1 MVEIYIYTMTSSRE
15 TDYLEQDDKIRGQ
28 NYVCMSFISPEDILK
43 KKECFFISKYVQNFS
58 KTLNNLF
65 DELAEN
71 FPESREKFN
80 LIKENNDC
88 FFNVDTIN
96 DNYKFYV
103 TNNVD
108 ELEKE
113 FYEKNEFQTS
123 IRGFKV
129 RGSYDTLEEAKAR
142 SESLRKKEGNKFNIF
157 VAEVGCWCPW
167 APNPEQL
174 QDQEFVETQL
184 NTLMKKYHENN
195 EYADIHFNE
204 RKSELKSKLF
214 EVSPITEDNEEE
226 PNEIIKSN
234 EANEETV

>member
-1 MVEIYIYTMTSSRE
+1 MTSTRE

-28 NYVCMSFISPEDILK
+28 NYVCMSFISPDDILK
-43 KKECFFISKYVQNFS
+43 KKESFFISKYVQNFS

-65 DELAEN
+65 DEFAEN
-71 FPESREKFN
+71 FPESRDKLD

-88 FFNVDTIN
+88 FFNIDTID

-103 TNNVD
+103 TNNAD

-167 APNPEQL
+167 APNPEL
-174 QDQEFVETQL
+174 LSDQEFVETQL

-195 EYADIHFNE
+195 ENADIHFNE
-204 RKSELKSKLF
+204 RKNDLKTKLF
-214 EVSPITEDNEEE
+214 EGNPETITEVEEE
-226 PNEIIKSN
+226 PNETI
-234 EANEETV
+234 EETQGK